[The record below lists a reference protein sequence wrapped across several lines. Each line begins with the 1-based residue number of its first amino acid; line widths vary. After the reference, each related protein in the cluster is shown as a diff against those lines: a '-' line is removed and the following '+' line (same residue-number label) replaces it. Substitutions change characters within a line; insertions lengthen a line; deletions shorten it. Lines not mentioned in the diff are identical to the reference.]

1 MSTLFVNTIKPD
13 SGSNLLISSS
23 LTISESLKV
32 AGDFELSG
40 SIKLGN
46 ADTDSIGFVA
56 DVSSSILPDA
66 NNTFDLGSTSKQ
78 WRHLHVGAISASG
91 VISSSGTI
99 IAQNIEVDNL
109 DLTNQTFTSITA
121 SGTITASAYFGDGSN
136 LTGIGISGS
145 ALDVINITASGISM
159 SQDGDIIAGTASLA
173 HLNMIS
179 GTAFFNQVAI
189 GTSPDPTASYGFHL
203 FSETSP
209 VFIIEGDAGGGAF
222 NETKVQFRARNYP
235 ASSAPIWSVGIG
247 AIGDD
252 GIGADGSQGANR
264 SLFFTDNIS
273 ITGSTPTLALQV
285 GNPAG
290 FGNAVGINTSQP
302 TEALQVEGN
311 ISASGTGSF
320 EHLVIVGDISGSVS
334 ASGTGSF
341 IGGVDAIEATGSFGY
356 VSCSTDISASGTGSF
371 EFLTVTSE
379 IIGNVSAS
387 GTGSFQGG
395 IDCIG
400 DGNGM
405 SPASGAFGFIS
416 TSGDIFVNGTINLS
430 ASGDISTVR
439 TASFNHVIIDAGAV
453 DQLALSA
460 SGDIRLDTG
469 SFFIGDGRLLTN
481 ITTSVAPPGAD
492 KQIVF
497 NDNGSLGAEAG
508 ITYATGSLTLTAALV
523 AATHVS
529 TSRVSAS
536 AGFESDTASTSSF
549 GYISCSG
556 DFSSSGLGFFA
567 NGIETDVTATGSF
580 GYISCSGNI
589 SLSGE
594 INGANGTFT
603 TTVSASLL
611 KGQSVQ
617 AQVGNNLGYR
627 FNLNDDSQVNG
638 IQHNTIGE
646 RAHLQIPSLPV
657 SVTLPFSASSTA
669 LVGGNLTVGGT
680 TTIAGATTHNGV
692 LNAANGFQVGG
703 VAVTATA
710 AELNVMDGFGG
721 TTTQLNA
728 LIKSAAGEI
737 EASKAVEYDSDGAV
751 KTKVPKKTTT
761 TTLAVGDSGTTLMPT
776 ADTAQVFTLPNP
788 NISSGVFFNFIAG
801 SAQTHRISC
810 PTNKIQGFILDVSRG
825 AEEGSNDASIGV
837 TIVTN
842 QATITLVNPVVGDNL
857 QFVSDGDNWYVRG
870 YVNDTPSLNTV

>member
-1 MSTLFVNTIKPD
+1 MSTLFVNTIYPD
-13 SGSNLLISSS
+13 SGSSVNISGSLIISQS
-23 LTISESLKV
+23 LIV
-32 AGDFELSG
+32 ADNITMSG
-40 SIKLGN
+40 SIKLGD
-46 ADTDSIGFVA
+46 ADTDSVSLTAEI
-56 DVSSSILPDA
+56 SSSIIPDA
-66 NNTFDLGSTSKQ
+66 DLTYNLGSSAKK
-78 WRHLHVGAISASG
+78 WNKLHVGNITASHN
-91 VISSSGTI
+91 ISSSGI
-99 IAQNIEVDNL
+99 VYGAVGQFDE
-109 DLTNQTFTSITA
+109 LTLPPFTTITA
-121 SGTITASAYFGDGSN
+121 SGGISAASFVGDGSQ
-136 LTGIGISGS
+136 LTGVGS
-145 ALDVINITASGISM
+145 TGSVLDVVSVSVDTFVSG
-159 SQDGDIIAGTASLA
+159 A
-173 HLNMIS
+173 
-179 GTAFFNQVAI
+179 
-189 GTSPDPTASYGFHL
+189 
-203 FSETSP
+203 
-209 VFIIEGDAGGGAF
+209 
-222 NETKVQFRARNYP
+222 
-235 ASSAPIWSVGIG
+235 
-247 AIGDD
+247 
-252 GIGADGSQGANR
+252 
-264 SLFFTDNIS
+264 
-273 ITGSTPTLALQV
+273 
-285 GNPAG
+285 
-290 FGNAVGINTSQP
+290 
-302 TEALQVEGN
+302 
-311 ISASGTGSF
+311 GTGSF
-320 EHLVIVGDISGSVS
+320 NHFFVSGEISGSVS

-341 IGGVDAIEATGSFGY
+341 QGGVNAAGTNSTFGNITASGNISASGYVFSNNLVLPVDEGGAEEARIVFSKNWTGNVSNQKGDNGYIFDDDQSIQIGYADSDYVAIGHQDPTNTDSDGMRIYLQTGVRVKGSVSASGTGSFQHGIDAAGATGSFGMI
-356 VSCSTDISASGTGSF
+356 SASGDISASGTGSF
-371 EFLTVTSE
+371 EFLTVPGEVS
-379 IIGNVSAS
+379 GNISAS
-387 GTGSFQGG
+387 GTGSFAGG

-400 DGNGM
+400 DGTGM
-405 SPASGAFGFIS
+405 SPASGAFGYIS
-416 TSGDIFVNGTINLS
+416 TSADIFVGGKLSGSGEVTTNTFSTTRNGIITTFINTDGVIS
-430 ASGDISTVR
+430 ASGDI
-439 TASFNHVIIDAGAV
+439 
-453 DQLALSA
+453 ALN
-460 SGDIRLDTG
+460 TG
-469 SFFIGDGRLLTN
+469 SFFRGDGRLLTN

-492 KQIVF
+492 KQVVF

-508 ITYATGSLTLTAALV
+508 ITYATGSLTLTAALI
-523 AATHVS
+523 ATTHVS

-617 AQVGNNLGYR
+617 AQAGNNLGYR
-627 FNLNDDSQVNG
+627 FNLNNDSQING
-638 IQHNTIGE
+638 IQYNTIGE

-669 LVGGNLTVGGT
+669 LIGGNLTVGGT

-761 TTLAVGDSGTTLMPT
+761 TTLSVGDSGTTLMPT
-776 ADTAQVFTLPNP
+776 ADSAQVFTLPNP
-788 NISSGVFFNFIAG
+788 NVSSGVFFNFIAG

-837 TIVTN
+837 TVVTN

-870 YVNDTPSLNTV
+870 YVNNTPTLTTV